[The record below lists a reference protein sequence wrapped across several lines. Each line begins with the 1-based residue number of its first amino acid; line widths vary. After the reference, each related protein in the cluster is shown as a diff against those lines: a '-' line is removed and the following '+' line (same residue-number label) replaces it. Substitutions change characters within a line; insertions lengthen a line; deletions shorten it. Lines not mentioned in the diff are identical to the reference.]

1 MATRNRIPAALE
13 PYLRLPPETSLILLT
28 STLSCT
34 ANWLTPRFIAAAING
49 SSHGDST
56 NTQSVPE
63 AREEGSTVILASWM
77 RNQAYWKTE
86 LRRTMAGMDM
96 DKLIATGKL
105 AFVDCFTNLTQLAPE
120 KALSEQ
126 ETQVTQAIGK
136 AKGAGGRVVLVLD
149 NPDILLALALT
160 TAHDLNSCLLK
171 LRNQVH
177 STVLVCNEDLPLVAA
192 ATSSQDGMQNTPIEA
207 ETAAFLVQQA
217 RAARYVLGVREL
229 ETGAAKDVSGV
240 LRVTRG
246 GAAYSWDEEEDDVEE
261 VKELEALYLI
271 QRDGNAKVFER
282 GTSMS

>member
-1 MATRNRIPAALE
+1 MSTRNRTPAALK
-13 PYLRLPPETSLILLT
+13 PYLRLPSETSLILLT

-34 ANWLTPRFIAAAING
+34 VNWLTPRFIIAAING
-49 SSHGDST
+49 SGHGDHT
-56 NTQSVPE
+56 DTQSVPG
-63 AREEGSTVILASWM
+63 AREEGSTVILTSWM

-86 LRRTMAGMDM
+86 LRRITAGMDM
-96 DKLIATGKL
+96 DKVIATGKL

-126 ETQVTQAIGK
+126 ESRITQAIAK
-136 AKGAGGRVVLVLD
+136 ANGAGRRIVLVLE
-149 NPDILLALALT
+149 NPDILIALALT
-160 TAHDLNSCLLK
+160 TTYDLSDFLLR

-177 STVLVCNEDLPLVAA
+177 STVLVCNADLPLVAA
-192 ATSSQDGMQNTPIEA
+192 ATTSQEGMQNTPIEA

-217 RAARYVLGVREL
+217 HAAQYVLGVREL

-246 GAAYSWDEEEDDVEE
+246 GAAYSWDDEEDDVEE

-282 GTSMS
+282 GTSMI